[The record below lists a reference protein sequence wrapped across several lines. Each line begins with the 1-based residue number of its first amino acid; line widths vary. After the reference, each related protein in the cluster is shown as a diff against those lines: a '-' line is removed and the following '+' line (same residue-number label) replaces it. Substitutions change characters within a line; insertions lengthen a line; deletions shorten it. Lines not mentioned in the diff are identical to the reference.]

1 MFSLL
6 LALTMY
12 LALAPVRPSLS
23 VTDYLPHEHPSLPMA
38 ADADKPVV
46 MAPEKKDPARL
57 GIETTARAAI
67 AVDAKTGVALYEK
80 NADEPLAIASI
91 TKLMSALVV
100 LERRPDW
107 EQVVEVKATDE
118 RSGGF
123 AYLAPGEKVT
133 VRDLFN
139 MSLVASANGATVTLA
154 RSTGLTEEEFVAR
167 MNALAKERG
176 MSSATFVD
184 PTGLDE
190 KNQASARDVA
200 ALLRAALSRPEIGD
214 AVKRSEY
221 RFTAETGRLHAVR
234 STDELLGSFL
244 DKDPYKFL
252 GGKTGYIAEAG
263 YCFGAGAQN
272 KEGNGVY
279 AVALGTPSKEQ
290 RFREVKALLY
300 WAFDAYEWPQTGDQ
314 SDASA
319 KN

>member
-23 VTDYLPHEHPSLPMA
+23 VTDYLPHERPYLPVA
-38 ADADKPVV
+38 ADAIKPDIL
-46 MAPEKKDPARL
+46 APEKKDPTRL
-57 GIETTARAAI
+57 GIDTTARAAI
-67 AVDAKTGVALYEK
+67 AVDAKTGIALYEK
-80 NADEPLAIASI
+80 NADEPQSIASI
-91 TKLMSALVV
+91 TKLMTALVV
-100 LERRPDW
+100 LEKRPDW
-107 EQVVEVKATDE
+107 DQVVEIKATDE
-118 RSGGF
+118 RSGGI

-139 MSLVASANGATVTLA
+139 MSLVASANGATVSLA
-154 RSTGLTEEEFVAR
+154 RSTGLSDEEFVAR

-176 MSSATFVD
+176 MTSATFVD
-184 PTGLDE
+184 PTGLDQQ
-190 KNQASARDVA
+190 NSASARDVA
-200 ALLRAALSRPEIGD
+200 ALLRASLSRPEISD
-214 AVKRSEY
+214 AVKRHEY
-221 RFTAETGRLHAVR
+221 RFTAETGRPHAVR

-244 DKDPYKFL
+244 DKDPYRFL

-290 RFREVKALLY
+290 RFKEVKALLY
-300 WAFDAYEWPQTGDQ
+300 WSFDAYEWPQAGEKV
-314 SDASA
+314 DASV
-319 KN
+319 K